1 MTTIK
6 FAPRAKR
13 DLEDVLVYLTEMAG
27 EGTTQKYAGEF
38 ADAVDLIQTMPAMG
52 ALRPRLGENIRAI
65 LFYPTSCSII
75 SMKKHSRCR
84 FCEYFT
90 VSKTSQ
96 KTSWNDKT
104 PPSFRCGVLVIVE
117 NQPYF

>member
-65 LFYPTSCSII
+65 LILPYIMFY
-75 SMKKHSRCR
+75 H
-84 FCEYFT
+84 FNEEAQQ
-90 VSKTSQ
+90 VQ
-96 KTSWNDKT
+96 
-104 PPSFRCGVLVIVE
+104 VLRILHGKQDITK
-117 NQPYF
+117 NLLK